1 MDGIEFEKAIITVL
15 QEQNQLRG
23 YALFG
28 WTFSLGNRNLEID
41 GLLLLEP
48 GIFVCYE
55 AKCYSGVWTGDI
67 NSTWRCG
74 NRVIASARNGNP
86 YLQVQQYVFHIK
98 DILARID
105 RIVECFR
112 RRPSHERLTDILCVC
127 GLIVVPDEAQI
138 QIQNAHVDSINQD
151 TIYSRSIHICH
162 LSKLVKVLL
171 ELRPYNSSVL
181 ELIQCA
187 GGLQY
192 ITRELIHN
200 VPDIEQISANSNRLR
215 ILIGSGLSG
224 QDREPVLDLPPLE
237 GEIRTNVDPLPTIR
251 PRELRNGG
259 SSRAGELPN
268 ELGDSSRSNG
278 NLLESRGYWSRL
290 IWIVIFVVFGSL
302 GSFVVFIF
310 KYYQFINRPRLSKG
324 ELKIGI
330 LTQPEA
336 YSALATY
343 LEENIIPDDFA
354 NFLFGQGK
362 KINVSIVGNSD
373 LTYQQA
379 QQSLIN
385 NEWDVAFTLSPALS
399 VVAKESGYQ
408 FIARMFP
415 DQPQFYRSALFVRS
429 DSPIYSLKDLNSQT
443 KVGLGD
449 FKSMSSFYMPLYDL
463 YGKTLTIETGLKR
476 MSTQVKNGVVQVGAG
491 VSTNVEKDRELRII
505 HVSRDIPGSGVYVTP
520 TFSEREKTII
530 QQVLLNAPKEI
541 QSKANYGSG
550 KEPDYTEFM
559 KIRTRVEEIL
569 SCADF
574 SKNPVKLFCSANPL
588 VIKGKINGSSLVD
601 SVTLE
606 LKVMGENGTLYK
618 VVVPRFIIPNFTQV
632 QNKSIIL
639 KPTITPRQIDVNT
652 YEVIITDPDQIS
664 IQEETISSQRTTPS
678 PKPTPSPSRTNTPSP
693 SPTPPVPPP
702 EPPSGLLTGYVA
714 NIWDGDNIT
723 IKTPQN
729 SMIDIRLACID
740 APEMGQTPWGERSTQ
755 YIKQLLPVGTRI
767 NYRPADTDRYGRI
780 VAEIFVNNQ
789 SINLKMVR
797 QGEAVVYHRYL
808 SSCEAD
814 RQKYLDAETQAQRQS
829 LGFWSQPDPEMP
841 WDFRRRNRN

>member
-1 MDGIEFEKAIITVL
+1 LIS
-15 QEQNQLRG
+15 NLR
-23 YALFG
+23 
-28 WTFSLGNRNLEID
+28 E
-41 GLLLLEP
+41 
-48 GIFVCYE
+48 
-55 AKCYSGVWTGDI
+55 
-67 NSTWRCG
+67 
-74 NRVIASARNGNP
+74 
-86 YLQVQQYVFHIK
+86 
-98 DILARID
+98 
-105 RIVECFR
+105 
-112 RRPSHERLTDILCVC
+112 
-127 GLIVVPDEAQI
+127 
-138 QIQNAHVDSINQD
+138 
-151 TIYSRSIHICH
+151 
-162 LSKLVKVLL
+162 
-171 ELRPYNSSVL
+171 
-181 ELIQCA
+181 
-187 GGLQY
+187 
-192 ITRELIHN
+192 
-200 VPDIEQISANSNRLR
+200 IEQINNTSNPLK
-215 ILIGSGLSG
+215 ILIRPGLFG
-224 QDREPVLDLPPLE
+224 QDREPVFDPPPSE
-237 GEIRTNVDPLPTIR
+237 REILINVDPPPTI
-251 PRELRNGG
+251 PPPELGNGD
-259 SSRAGELPN
+259 SSRAEESPN
-268 ELGDSSRSNG
+268 ELGDSSGSNG
-278 NLLESRGYWSRL
+278 NLPPSRGYWSRL
-290 IWIVIFVVFGSL
+290 IWTVIFVVFGSL
-302 GSFVVFIF
+302 VSFVGFR
-310 KYYQFINRPRLSKG
+310 YYQFINRPRLTKS

-330 LTQPEA
+330 LTKPEA

-520 TFSEREKTII
+520 RFSEREKTIV

-559 KIRTRVEEIL
+559 KIQTRVEEIL

-618 VVVPRFIIPNFTQV
+618 VVVPRFIIPNFTQA

-664 IQEETISSQRTTPS
+664 IEEKTISSQRITPS
-678 PKPTPSPSRTNTPSP
+678 PEPTPSPRSTNTPSP
-693 SPTPPVPPP
+693 SPTQP
-702 EPPSGLLTGYVA
+702 ETPQGLLSGYVA
-714 NIWDGDNIT
+714 DVRDGDNVLIET
-723 IKTPQN
+723 LQN
-729 SMIDIRLACID
+729 GMINVRLACID

>member
-1 MDGIEFEKAIITVL
+1 MGCRF
-15 QEQNQLRG
+15 
-23 YALFG
+23 Y
-28 WTFSLGNRNLEID
+28 
-41 GLLLLEP
+41 
-48 GIFVCYE
+48 
-55 AKCYSGVWTGDI
+55 
-67 NSTWRCG
+67 
-74 NRVIASARNGNP
+74 
-86 YLQVQQYVFHIK
+86 
-98 DILARID
+98 
-105 RIVECFR
+105 
-112 RRPSHERLTDILCVC
+112 
-127 GLIVVPDEAQI
+127 
-138 QIQNAHVDSINQD
+138 
-151 TIYSRSIHICH
+151 
-162 LSKLVKVLL
+162 
-171 ELRPYNSSVL
+171 
-181 ELIQCA
+181 
-187 GGLQY
+187 
-192 ITRELIHN
+192 
-200 VPDIEQISANSNRLR
+200 
-215 ILIGSGLSG
+215 
-224 QDREPVLDLPPLE
+224 
-237 GEIRTNVDPLPTIR
+237 
-251 PRELRNGG
+251 
-259 SSRAGELPN
+259 
-268 ELGDSSRSNG
+268 
-278 NLLESRGYWSRL
+278 
-290 IWIVIFVVFGSL
+290 
-302 GSFVVFIF
+302 
-310 KYYQFINRPRLSKG
+310 
-324 ELKIGI
+324 
-330 LTQPEA
+330 
-336 YSALATY
+336 
-343 LEENIIPDDFA
+343 
-354 NFLFGQGK
+354 
-362 KINVSIVGNSD
+362 
-373 LTYQQA
+373 
-379 QQSLIN
+379 
-385 NEWDVAFTLSPALS
+385 LSPALS

-463 YGKTLTIETGLKR
+463 YGKTLTIKTGLKR

-530 QQVLLNAPKEI
+530 QQLLLNAPKEI
-541 QSKANYGSG
+541 QSKANYGPG

-618 VVVPRFIIPNFTQV
+618 VVVPRFIIPNFTQA

-664 IQEETISSQRTTPS
+664 IEEKTISSPPIPPS
-678 PKPTPSPSRTNTPSP
+678 PELMTSP
-693 SPTPPVPPP
+693 SPTNTSSLSPTQL
-702 EPPSGLLTGYVA
+702 ETPSGLLVGYVA
-714 NIWDGDNIT
+714 NVWDGDNIT

-740 APEMGQTPWGERSTQ
+740 APERGQAPWGERSTQ
-755 YIKQLLPVGTRI
+755 YLKQLLPLGAKI
-767 NYRPADTDRYGRI
+767 SYRPVGTDRYGRV

-789 SINLKMVR
+789 SINLKMVL

>member
-138 QIQNAHVDSINQD
+138 EIIDAHVDKINQD

-171 ELRPYNSSVL
+171 ELRPYNSSVP
-181 ELIQCA
+181 ELIQRA

-192 ITRELIHN
+192 ITGKLIRNLRE
-200 VPDIEQISANSNRLR
+200 IEQINNTSNPLK
-215 ILIGSGLSG
+215 ILIRPGLFG
-224 QDREPVLDLPPLE
+224 QDREPVFDPPPSE
-237 GEIRTNVDPLPTIR
+237 RETRINVDSPPT
-251 PRELRNGG
+251 PPPSESGN
-259 SSRAGELPN
+259 
-268 ELGDSSRSNG
+268 GDSHKPENKPVPTSPRS
-278 NLLESRGYWSRL
+278 SWSRL

-449 FKSMSSFYMPLYDL
+449 FKSMSSFYVPLYDL

>member
-1 MDGIEFEKAIITVL
+1 
-15 QEQNQLRG
+15 
-23 YALFG
+23 
-28 WTFSLGNRNLEID
+28 
-41 GLLLLEP
+41 
-48 GIFVCYE
+48 
-55 AKCYSGVWTGDI
+55 
-67 NSTWRCG
+67 
-74 NRVIASARNGNP
+74 
-86 YLQVQQYVFHIK
+86 
-98 DILARID
+98 
-105 RIVECFR
+105 
-112 RRPSHERLTDILCVC
+112 
-127 GLIVVPDEAQI
+127 LIVVPDEAQI

-162 LSKLVKVLL
+162 LSRLVEVLSRI
-171 ELRPYNSSVL
+171 RPHNSRVL

-192 ITRELIHN
+192 IARRLIRN
-200 VPDIEQISANSNRLR
+200 APDIEQISTNSNRLS
-215 ILIGSGLSG
+215 ILIGPGLSE
-224 QDREPVLDLPPLE
+224 QDREPVPDLPPLE
-237 GEIRTNVDPLPTIR
+237 GEIRTSVDPLPTIR
-251 PRELRNGG
+251 PQELRNGD
-259 SSRAGELPN
+259 SSRAGKSPN
-268 ELGDSSRSNG
+268 RPGDSSRSNG
-278 NLLESRGYWSRL
+278 NLLEPTSSHRYWSQL
-290 IWIVIFVVFGSL
+290 IWTVIFAVFGL
-302 GSFVVFIF
+302 LVSFVGF
-310 KYYQFINRPRLSKG
+310 KYYQFINRPRLTKS

-330 LTQPEA
+330 LTKPEA

-354 NFLFGQGK
+354 NFLLGQGK
-362 KINVSIVGNSD
+362 KINVSIVGNSN

-399 VVAKESGYQ
+399 VVAKNSGYQ
-408 FIARMFP
+408 FVARMFP

-476 MSTQVKNGVVQVGAG
+476 MPTQVKNGVVQVGAG
-491 VSTNVEKDRELRII
+491 VLASVERDRELRII

-520 TFSEREKTII
+520 TFSEREKNTL
-530 QQVLLNAPKEI
+530 QQLLLNAPKEI
-541 QSKANYGSG
+541 QSKANYGPG

-574 SKNPVKLFCSANPL
+574 SKNPVKLFCSANPF
-588 VIKGKINGSSLVD
+588 VVEGKINGSSLVD

-618 VVVPRFIIPNFTQV
+618 VIVPRFIIPNFTQV
-632 QNKSIIL
+632 QNKSVIL
-639 KPTITPRQIDVNT
+639 KPTITPRQIDANT

-664 IQEETISSQRTTPS
+664 IEEKTISSPPIPPS
-678 PKPTPSPSRTNTPSP
+678 PELMTSP
-693 SPTPPVPPP
+693 SPTNTSSLSPTQL
-702 EPPSGLLTGYVA
+702 ETPSGLLVGYVA
-714 NIWDGDNIT
+714 NVWDGDNIT

-767 NYRPADTDRYGRI
+767 NYRPADTDRYGRM

-814 RQKYLDAETQAQRQS
+814 RQKYLDAEKQAQRQS

-841 WDFRRRNRN
+841 WDFRKRNRN